1 MPMTSQTSQSSQ
13 TDSATRDHTDVINP
27 ATGEVI
33 GQVPECTEEDVT
45 AAFAKARRAQKQW
58 AATSFRHRKKIFLK
72 FHNLVA
78 DRREELMDQIQ
89 DENGKNRVS
98 ALEEVLDVILTSRYY
113 AYNGYKNIKTHR
125 RRGLLPVITSVR
137 EQHPPKGV
145 VGIISPF
152 NYPLALAISDAIPA
166 LLAGN
171 AVVLKPDSQTPLSA
185 FLGRDLLIEAGLP
198 KDLFQIV
205 TGGGPEVGGPIVQQ
219 CDFLMFTGSTKTG
232 TLLAQQAAERLI
244 DYSMELGGKNAMI
257 IAPDAPMD
265 RAIHGSWAACFGNSG
280 QLCISIE
287 RIYVHKD
294 VADEYIPR
302 FIERVN
308 QMKVGGGHEWDL
320 DMGAQISEAH
330 TDKIESYVEDAK
342 AKGATVLTG
351 GHRIGPAFFEPTVL
365 KDVPDDAKLKREEVF
380 GPVVYIDVVNS
391 LEEAVNK
398 TNALDYGLNSS
409 VWAAPATGRRVA
421 KMLESGTVNIN
432 EGYGPAWSAMDA
444 PMGGWKKSGV
454 GRRHG
459 GHGIE
464 KYTEPRNVTLTR
476 GMNLIANDIPRKRFA
491 DAMATALKLGRDI
504 LR

>member
-1 MPMTSQTSQSSQ
+1 MTSQTSQTSQ

-33 GQVPECTEEDVT
+33 GQVPDGNEDDVT
-45 AAFAKARRAQKQW
+45 RAFAVARRAQRDW
-58 AATSFRHRKKIFLK
+58 AATSFRHRKKIMLR
-72 FHNLVA
+72 FHNMVL
-78 DRREELMDQIQ
+78 DRRDELMDVIQ
-89 DENGKNRVS
+89 AENGKNRVS
-98 ALEEVLDVILTSRYY
+98 ALEEILDVALTSRYY
-113 AYNGYKNIKTHR
+113 AYNGHKAIKTKR
-125 RRGLLPVITSVR
+125 RRGLVPVITSTR
-137 EQHPPKGV
+137 EHHPPKGV
-145 VGIISPF
+145 VGIIAPF

-185 FLGRDLLIEAGLP
+185 FKGLELLREAGLP
-198 KDLFQIV
+198 EDVFQIV

-232 TLLAQQAAERLI
+232 TMLAQQAAERLI

-265 RAIHGSWAACFGNSG
+265 RTIQGAWAACFGNSG

-287 RIYVHKD
+287 RIYVHQR
-294 VADEYIPR
+294 VADEFIPR
-302 FIERVN
+302 FVEQVKS
-308 QMKVGGGHEWDL
+308 MKVGAGPEWDL
-320 DMGAQISEAH
+320 DMGVQISEAH
-330 TDKIESYVEDAK
+330 TDKIEEYVNDAVE
-342 AKGATVLTG
+342 KGATVLAG
-351 GHRIGPAFFEPTVL
+351 GKRLGPAMFEPTVL
-365 KDVPDDAKLKREEVF
+365 ADVPDTARLKTEEVF
-380 GPVVYIDVVNS
+380 GPVVFIETVRT

-398 TNALDYGLNSS
+398 ANALDYGLNSS
-409 VWAAPATGRRVA
+409 VWAAPVTGRRIA

-459 GHGIE
+459 EHGIT
-464 KYTEPRNVTLTR
+464 KYTEPRNVSQTR
-476 GMNLIANDIPRKRFA
+476 GMNLIANGFDRERYA
-491 DAMATALKLGRDI
+491 AAMATALKVGRDI